1 MNICPVSC
9 RVTGR
14 QVNDEVWCLV
24 SLREVQALIEPR
36 TSSNIHHQF
45 FPSHTAVS
53 PITMSVQAAK
63 ARSLYRQ
70 FLRELPSRSP
80 SILANPSPIQNHVR
94 ADFSSTDNS
103 SSKSQQS
110 QLEAAEQHIQYLKAQ
125 RMYITL
131 LERYNP
137 GANMNEEERVR
148 LTARRVGMDLPIEMQ
163 QGGGNSGKE

>member
-1 MNICPVSC
+1 MNTCFVSC
-9 RVTGR
+9 RWTGR
-14 QVNDEVWCLV
+14 QVGVEVWWLPMSCFGWSKLRSNSNFWQHHFFLV
-24 SLREVQALIEPR
+24 HSVANPK
-36 TSSNIHHQF
+36 N
-45 FPSHTAVS
+45 
-53 PITMSVQAAK
+53 MSVQAAK
-63 ARSLYRQ
+63 ARSLYRG

-80 SILANPSPIQNHVR
+80 SILANPSPIQQQVR
-94 ADFSSTDNS
+94 GELSSTDSS

-148 LTARRVGMDLPIEMQ
+148 LTARRVGMDLPVELQ